1 MSVDTLADL
10 LEAVK
15 EDTWVRW
22 LADASRRDVGGGAC
36 EGGGAC
42 GVFGFAERS
51 DRLQVRKHK
60 ESCECLQEVSALHA
74 CMNRTVLSQVCER
87 EGKSGSDGG
96 GAVGDTNSRRRFQNG
111 SSSVGHQNGSGQQ

>member
-1 MSVDTLADL
+1 MGAMVG
-10 LEAVK
+10 
-15 EDTWVRW
+15 
-22 LADASRRDVGGGAC
+22 RRGVGGGAC
-36 EGGGAC
+36 ESGGVC
-42 GVFGFAERS
+42 GVLVFAKRS

-74 CMNRTVLSQVCER
+74 CMNITVLSQVYER